1 VTLLVLF
8 LQQAADVA
16 GEASKVTDG
25 NILTIL
31 ASIIATI
38 FGALTLTQRSQVD
51 TLQKV
56 IADCRAGRDT
66 DIAYER
72 ARAAAAEAKEDKCLD
87 RLPAIIEPITT
98 LSVAVKENATVGTAI
113 VQEVRNHANRVDAI
127 VRTQDAIDRDIGDN
141 KKALDELRRCC
152 DDLRYRR
159 GPGGSSAPVER

>member
-1 VTLLVLF
+1 VTLAWFL

-56 IADCRAGRDT
+56 IADCRKGRD
-66 DIAYER
+66 DDVAYER

-87 RLPAIIEPITT
+87 RLPTIIEPITT
-98 LSVAVKENATVGTAI
+98 LSGAVRENATVGTAI
-113 VQEVRNHANRVDAI
+113 VQEVRNHAIRVDAI
-127 VRTQDAIDRDIGDN
+127 ARTQDVMGRDIADN
-141 KKALDELRRCC
+141 RKTLDDIKRAL

-159 GPGGSSAPVER
+159 GPGGSGAPVDR